1 MAASYPKNAAQA
13 APATCR
19 RRASP
24 SPPGRFSQE
33 MPCTRLL
40 SATMV
45 SMDIEVFEVVDFLAQ
60 HAPFDALPDADRAAL
75 ARSMRM
81 QYFRRGSVLLA
92 FGAVAPG
99 LFMIRSGAVD
109 LTDRDGLLIDRNAP
123 GDTFGSLSA
132 MGGQPSTYT
141 ATAIEDTLVLIL
153 PGAQFVELFQTH
165 QQVADHF
172 TPRQRGRL
180 RRATEALHTGVSPI
194 VQLRAEDLITRPPV
208 TASPTISIQEAAQ
221 TMTSARVSALLLTD
235 EHQRLCGIVT
245 DRDLR
250 SRVVLTGTDVHQ
262 PIATVM
268 TARPATVAPDA
279 MAFELLM
286 VMTQQ
291 HVHHL
296 PVIRDGEVLGLVS
309 AGDIMR
315 LETSNPV
322 YLVGDISKQTSVD
335 GLADVTAR
343 RSKLAAQL
351 LARGATADEVSV
363 VLTTVADAA
372 TTRLIELAEDELG
385 TAPHPWCWVSLGS
398 QARRELALGSDQ
410 DHAIIV
416 ADSASDLAWYR
427 AVAERV
433 TAGLERCG
441 YPRCAGDTMAT
452 RWCMPLAEWTQQM
465 RAWVAQPTSEAV
477 LHSQIFFDMHPVHG
491 DEALY
496 TALRKAVWPQAA
508 SSQRFLGHLATM
520 AVRREPPLG
529 FFRGFVVERSGEHE
543 DRLDIKAGGIHAVI
557 ELVRVLALAQEIT
570 ANTTLARIEA
580 IQAAGQLTAEQAT
593 ELTDAFSF
601 MQLLRLR
608 RHIELATRDEQP
620 DNFIAPEAL
629 TAAERRHLRE
639 AFAVVKQAQQ
649 TLAYQFRTH
658 LLQ

>member
-1 MAASYPKNAAQA
+1 
-13 APATCR
+13 
-19 RRASP
+19 
-24 SPPGRFSQE
+24 
-33 MPCTRLL
+33 
-40 SATMV
+40 MV

-75 ARSMRM
+75 ARNMRM

-99 LFMIRSGAVD
+99 LFVIRSGAVD

-123 GDTFGSLSA
+123 GDTFGSLSV

-141 ATAIEDTLVLIL
+141 ATAIEDTLALIL
-153 PGAQFVELFQTH
+153 PGEQFVELFHAH

-180 RRATEALHTGVSPI
+180 RRATEALQTGVSPI
-194 VQLRAEDLITRPPV
+194 VKLRANDLITRPPI

-250 SRVVLTGTDVHQ
+250 SRVVLTGTDVRQ
-262 PIATVM
+262 PIGDVM
-268 TARPATVAPDA
+268 TTRPATVAPDA
-279 MAFELLM
+279 KAFELLM

-322 YLVGDISKQTSVD
+322 YLVGDISKQTTVD
-335 GLADVTAR
+335 GIADVSAR

-363 VLTTVADAA
+363 VLTAVADAA
-372 TTRLIELAEDELG
+372 TTRLIELAQEELG

-416 ADSASDLAWYR
+416 ADSATDLSWYR
-427 AVAERV
+427 ALAERV

-441 YPRCAGDTMAT
+441 YPRCPGDTMAT
-452 RWCMPLAEWTQQM
+452 RWCMPLVQWKQQM
-465 RAWVAQPTSEAV
+465 RNWVAQPTSEAV
-477 LHSQIFFDMHPVHG
+477 LHSQIFFDMHPTHG

-496 TALRKAVWPQAA
+496 TELRAAVWPEAA

-529 FFRGFVVERSGEHE
+529 FFRGFVVERSGEHA

-557 ELVRVLALAQEIT
+557 ELVRVLALSQEIT
-570 ANTTLARIEA
+570 ATTTLARIEA

-593 ELTDAFSF
+593 ELADAFSF

-608 RHIELATRDEQP
+608 RHIELATRDDQP
-620 DNFIAPEAL
+620 DNFIAPDAL
-629 TAAERRHLRE
+629 TSAERRNLRE

-658 LLQ
+658 LMQ

>member
-1 MAASYPKNAAQA
+1 
-13 APATCR
+13 
-19 RRASP
+19 
-24 SPPGRFSQE
+24 
-33 MPCTRLL
+33 
-40 SATMV
+40 
-45 SMDIEVFEVVDFLAQ
+45 MDIEVFEVVDFLAQ

-81 QYFRRGSVLLA
+81 QYFRRGSVLVA

-153 PGAQFVELFQTH
+153 PGAEFVELFQAH
-165 QQVADHF
+165 RQVADHF

-194 VQLRAEDLITRPPV
+194 VQLRAEDLITRAPV
-208 TASPTISIQEAAQ
+208 TASPSTSIQQAAH

-250 SRVVLTGTDVHQ
+250 SRVVLTGTDVRQ
-262 PIATVM
+262 PIGDVM
-268 TARPATVAPDA
+268 TTRPATVTPDA
-279 MAFELLM
+279 KAFELLM

-322 YLVGDISKQTSVD
+322 YLVGDISKQTTLD

-416 ADSASDLAWYR
+416 ADSATDLAWYR

-465 RAWVAQPTSEAV
+465 RTWVTQPTSEAV

-491 DEALY
+491 AKALY

-570 ANTTLARIEA
+570 ATTTLARIEA
-580 IQAAGQLTAEQAT
+580 IQAAGQFTADQAA
-593 ELTDAFSF
+593 ELTDAFGF

-620 DNFIAPEAL
+620 DNFIAPDAL
-629 TAAERRHLRE
+629 TSAERRNLRE

-658 LLQ
+658 LMQ